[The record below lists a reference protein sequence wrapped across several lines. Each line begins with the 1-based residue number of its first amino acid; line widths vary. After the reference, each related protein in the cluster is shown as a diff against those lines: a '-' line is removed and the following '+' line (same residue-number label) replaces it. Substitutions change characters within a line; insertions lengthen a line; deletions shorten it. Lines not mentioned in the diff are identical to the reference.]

1 MLFIKGWQT
10 IKEQPVAQFIMT
22 HTLWSMGNSLCP
34 LDRGLRLRAV
44 QRLLILCRNLPLKH
58 GDYHQNATCSITA
71 AGSIV
76 MPDLCLNSCAHYSVD
91 FVGYSTAFFRSG
103 IAGFGPKATAM

>member
-1 MLFIKGWQT
+1 
-10 IKEQPVAQFIMT
+10 
-22 HTLWSMGNSLCP
+22 
-34 LDRGLRLRAV
+34 
-44 QRLLILCRNLPLKH
+44 
-58 GDYHQNATCSITA
+58 
-71 AGSIV
+71 